1 MSMRKGNGLNL
12 NLNLI
17 KGNNL
22 SETLFILLAGSTE
35 VSKIPGITSAGAS
48 PDLTMITPVVDS
60 EIIVANKP
68 LSVDEPPMTPDGIP
82 TPAVVTKACLDLAGV
97 NCLAVNAGFTI
108 APKIPF
114 FQTNLGPAKNPAMEK
129 ALPDFRRAFEAGM
142 YLGKLVDGK
151 FDRVVL
157 AESVPGGTTTSQT
170 VLSSIGLDLRTSST
184 MPSDPVDIKRDV
196 VKKAI
201 ERSGYYKENPE
212 MAVEQYGDYMMAIA
226 LGISKSIRDSALIFS
241 GGTQMSSIYY
251 INNLITKNSRK
262 RFQVTTKWVMKHRR
276 STVEA
281 LVPPQNLIVP
291 DLSFS
296 GMSENGLKAYENGNV
311 REGAGMGGALW
322 LASLKEKNP
331 EKIYSTIEQYYRKLK
346 R

>member
-1 MSMRKGNGLNL
+1 MPITRNNSPNL

-60 EIIVANKP
+60 EIIVADKP

-82 TPAVVTKACLDLAGV
+82 TPAIVTKACLDLAGV
-97 NCLAVNAGFTI
+97 NRLAVNAGFAQT
-108 APKIPF
+108 PKIPF
-114 FQTNLGPAKNPAMEK
+114 FQTNLSPAKNPAIEK
-129 ALPDFRRAFEAGM
+129 ALPDFRHAFEAGI

-151 FDRVVL
+151 FNQIVL
-157 AESVPGGTTTSQT
+157 AESVPGGTTTSQA

-184 MPSDPVDIKRDV
+184 MPSDPVDIKRDI

-201 ERSGYYKENPE
+201 ERTGYYNGNPE
-212 MAVEQYGDYMMAIA
+212 LAVEQYGDYMMAIA
-226 LGISKSIRDSALIFS
+226 LGISKSIRDSALILS
-241 GGTQMSSIYY
+241 GGTQMSTIYY
-251 INNLITKNSRK
+251 INNLITKNPRK
-262 RFQVTTKWVMKHRR
+262 RFLVTTKWIMEHRR

-291 DLSFS
+291 DVSFS
-296 GMSENGLKAYENGNV
+296 GMSEKGLKAYENGNV

-322 LASLKEKNP
+322 LASLKEKNQ